1 MSPFHKLLFLTRVE
15 KRVLSSLAGCG
26 SPDAFV
32 FLSGAS
38 LTLVMCGSV
47 AQPVCLLL
55 QLTYL
60 LS

>member
-1 MSPFHKLLFLTRVE
+1 MSLFHKLLFLTCAE
-15 KRVLSSLAGCG
+15 KHVLSSLAGCG

-38 LTLVMCGSV
+38 LPFVMCGSV
-47 AQPVCLLL
+47 AQPACLLL
-55 QLTYL
+55 RLTHL